1 MIEQILNLLR
11 VDDFYGNT
19 NAIEIAKGKYKLP
32 ETVKEVF
39 KLTRREIKYKK
50 AHGKAHD

>member
-19 NAIEIAKGKYKLP
+19 NAIEIAKGKHKLP
-32 ETVKEVF
+32 ESVREVF
-39 KLTRREIKYKK
+39 KLTKREIKYKK
-50 AHGKAHD
+50 AHGKAHN